1 MDLSV
6 CLVASELFAF
16 GRSGGIGMCT
26 SMLGRGLA
34 ARGVDV
40 VVVVPLGVGQDAVE
54 KLDGMTV
61 YGYPV
66 WR

>member
-1 MDLSV
+1 
-6 CLVASELFAF
+6 
-16 GRSGGIGMCT
+16 MCT

-66 WR
+66 WRYPFTGGAVPGCVL